1 MEISTNLSDK
11 ILDSSIVSLYVLLT
25 LIYFLFSIS
34 FYNFFKNKLFTPSK
48 KVSLIAS
55 FIIIANYIFLLALY
69 GTHTNFFDHAE
80 ATIATVSWLFQ
91 TGKPIYHGLDSAER
105 YTIPYGPM
113 LYVINGFFLNLLK
126 PSIFSAKIGG
136 ILAGGLSLLLIF
148 LGLKKVVGSKIAVF
162 CSAYISLSFVSI
174 YVYFAAATFW
184 NRSDSFLLMF
194 VALGLLAVVRTN
206 SLWAI
211 ILSALS
217 LGISVN
223 LKIHAF
229 LYFLPIYVLLFFQY
243 GICST
248 LVSLLGSII
257 LTIAPFICLPQVSI
271 NNYILWLSEFREQGI
286 SFNLLRGNI
295 IWSLYLVA
303 PIIFLIIYFH
313 YINKRE
319 FFNFI
324 KQHKIFIYSILI
336 SLIAVDVIGSKE
348 GAGMN
353 HIIPFDPVFSYWFA
367 LALVQT
373 INVKKERVFRSV
385 NKYLFCAYISLVLAL
400 VTVTLLR
407 GVLNE
412 TRLIA
417 LSTKYNSEPIDEI
430 HQIVKSHPGITIGM
444 GYGGNYDLTY
454 YRPILVY
461 DGNPYLIDAV
471 SVMDAEFLGKN
482 IPPKTLEALSSCQTK
497 LWLIPKGDVPFK
509 LYNYFNHRQVFS
521 DELKSTFLTNYELK
535 EQTKYYNLWFCK
547 KKHTS
552 SNEQGLNS

>member
-1 MEISTNLSDK
+1 
-11 ILDSSIVSLYVLLT
+11 
-25 LIYFLFSIS
+25 
-34 FYNFFKNKLFTPSK
+34 LFTPNK
-48 KVSLIAS
+48 RISLLAS
-55 FIIIANYIFLLALY
+55 FIIIANYLFILALY

-113 LYVINGFFLNLLK
+113 LYVINGLFLNLLK

-148 LGLKKVVGSKIAVF
+148 LSLKKVVGSKIAVF
-162 CSAYISLSFVSI
+162 CSAYISLTFVSI

-194 VALGLLAVVRTN
+194 VALGLLAVVKTN

-229 LYFLPIYVLLFFQY
+229 LYFLPIYVLLFSQY
-243 GICST
+243 GIYST
-248 LVSLLGSII
+248 LASLLGSII

-286 SFNLLRGNI
+286 ALNLLRGNI
-295 IWSLYLVA
+295 IWSIYLLA
-303 PIIFLIIYFH
+303 PIFFLFIYF
-313 YINKRE
+313 YYVNKRIFFTFINK
-319 FFNFI
+319 
-324 KQHKIFIYSILI
+324 QKIFIYSILI
-336 SLIAVDVIGSKE
+336 SLIAVDVIGSKQ

-353 HIIPFDPVFSYWFA
+353 HLIPFYPVFSYLFA
-367 LALVQT
+367 LALAQA
-373 INVKKERVFRSV
+373 INVKKKRVFRAV
-385 NKYLFCAYISLVLAL
+385 NKYAFCAYLSLVLAL
-400 VTVTLLR
+400 FTVTLLR

-412 TRLIA
+412 NRLIA
-417 LSTKYNSEPIDEI
+417 LSTKYNSEPIKEI
-430 HQIVKSHPGITIGM
+430 NQIVKSHPGITIGM

-471 SVMDAEFLGKN
+471 SVMDAEFLGKT

-521 DELKSTFLTNYELK
+521 DELKSTFLANYELK

-547 KKHTS
+547 KKDTS
-552 SNEQGLNS
+552 SNEQGLNT